1 MDCTQNNQE
10 TIILPPTQKVIDAN
24 AFRGRHNLKSI
35 VIPDSVEE
43 IGENA
48 FKGTG
53 VEEII
58 FPRELRRLALSE
70 ARCPIFANLTSRK

>member
-10 TIILPPTQKVIDAN
+10 TIILPPTQKVIEAN
-24 AFRGRHNLKSI
+24 AFRGQYNLKSI

-43 IGENA
+43 IGEDA
-48 FKGTG
+48 FMETG

-58 FPRELRRLALSE
+58 
-70 ARCPIFANLTSRK
+70 